1 MNRTLSLATAAG
13 LAVLGLVAWAALA
26 GDGSGQSETENTSTR
41 STFEVVGMTCGG
53 CEVGVRRVVKKL
65 EGVQEVEASHEEGT
79 ATVTYQAESVTP
91 DDIIAAIEELGYTAE
106 LATGEEED
114 T

>member
-1 MNRTLSLATAAG
+1 MNMKQRLALTTIAG
-13 LAVLGLVAWAALA
+13 LAVLGLITWAAFA
-26 GDGSGQSETENTSTR
+26 GDEPSQTEPEATTSVFQVT
-41 STFEVVGMTCGG
+41 GMTCGG

-65 EGVQEVEASHEEGT
+65 EGVEEVEASYEDGT
-79 ATVTYQAESVTP
+79 ATVTYQAEEVTS

-106 LATGEEED
+106 LVDGEEA